1 MTNKKNYR
9 ALVADDE
16 ESIRELLREVLEET
30 GIEVDEASDG
40 EEAWAILNRTTF
52 DLLFLDIR
60 MPRKDGMTLLRELME
75 KENSPHTI
83 IITAYGDFTVAL
95 EAMKLGAFNYIHK
108 PFDLEEVKLLAE
120 KALRLKSLE
129 EEVKVLRAELCEKGK
144 NEPTVIGHSAK
155 MLEIMKTV
163 GRFANSSSTVLIT
176 GESGTGKE
184 LIARTIHLAS
194 PRAKGPFL
202 PVNCAAIPESLL
214 ESELF
219 GYEKGAFTGALQRTP
234 GKFEL
239 AERGTIF
246 LDEIADMSL
255 ALQAKLLRVLQDLTF
270 MRVGGKEP
278 VQVDVRVIAATN
290 HDIGDMVKKEG
301 FREDLYY
308 RLNVLTLQLPPLRE
322 RREDIDDL
330 VLFFMAHYARENNKP
345 LRGVTTG
352 ALEKLIA
359 YSWPGNVRELENAV
373 ARAVARSV
381 GNILTLE
388 DFDLEEETLAQEG
401 PVPIIPLSR
410 AVAELEKKM
419 IQQALQ
425 VSGGNQTQAARL
437 LEISRQTLATKIKEY
452 DIKN

>member
-1 MTNKKNYR
+1 MNKKRFR

-16 ESIRELLREVLEET
+16 KSIRELLREVLEEI
-30 GIEVDEASDG
+30 GLEVNEAGDG
-40 EEAWAILNRTTF
+40 EEAAVLLSRTPF

-60 MPRKDGMTLLRELME
+60 MPRRDGMTLLGELAK
-75 KENSPHTI
+75 KESGPHTI
-83 IITAYGDFTVAL
+83 VITAYGDFNVAL
-95 EAMKLGAFNYIHK
+95 EAMKLGAFNYIQK

-120 KALRLKSLE
+120 KALRLKDLE
-129 EEVKVLRAELCEKGK
+129 EEVKILRAELSEKEEDK
-144 NEPTVIGHSAK
+144 LAVIGHSHI

-163 GRFANSSSTVLIT
+163 GRIASSSVTILIT

-184 LIARTIHLAS
+184 LIARKIHFAS
-194 PRAKGPFL
+194 PRAQGPFL

-239 AERGTIF
+239 ADGGTIF

-255 ALQAKLLRVLQDLTF
+255 ALQAKLLRVLQDRTF

-278 VQVDVRVIAATN
+278 IQVDVRVLAATN
-290 HDIGDMVKKEG
+290 HDIGEMVKKEK

-308 RLNVLTLQLPPLRE
+308 RLNVLTLHLPPLRE
-322 RREDIDDL
+322 RREDVDDL
-330 VLFFMAHYARENNKP
+330 ILYFLARYAKESNKP
-345 LRGVTTG
+345 LKGVTTE

-373 ARAVARSV
+373 ARAVARSA
-381 GNILTLE
+381 GNVLTLE
-388 DFDLEEETLAQEG
+388 DFDLQEETITPEN
-401 PVPIIPLSR
+401 PIPIIPLSR
-410 AVAELEKKM
+410 AVAELERKM

-452 DIKN
+452 EIKS